1 VMKGSSQK
9 PEEVGSE
16 IKPDSVSSTEK
27 SRTLPDSFGGF
38 SDSESFS
45 FAMGEFQAE
54 FPRDR
59 HYATNHMW
67 ARQIRTDTWRFG
79 LSAYA
84 VRLLQDV
91 YFLDWLIEPPTS
103 VSLKQM
109 IGSIESK
116 KAESDLYAPLAG
128 WLVSINQQALEDP
141 SIINADAYGDGWMI
155 ELEVEDSNRLLT
167 PDEYSE
173 HLVDAWQ
180 VAQRTIKGQANT
192 D

>member
-1 VMKGSSQK
+1 MEGSSQK
-9 PEEVGSE
+9 PQEIRSDRKSDPVSSAENPGSV
-16 IKPDSVSSTEK
+16 PDSPK
-27 SRTLPDSFGGF
+27 
-38 SDSESFS
+38 ESGDGEWFS
-45 FAMGEFQAE
+45 FAMGEFQAK

-67 ARQIRTDTWRFG
+67 ARQMRQDRWRLG
-79 LSAYA
+79 LTAYA

-91 YFLDWLIEPPTS
+91 YFLDWLIEPSTT
-103 VSLKQM
+103 VALKQM

-128 WLVSINQQALEDP
+128 RLAAINQQALEDP

-155 ELEVEDSNRLLT
+155 ELDVEDATTLLN
-167 PDEYSE
+167 PDEYGQ
-173 HLVDAWQ
+173 HLVEAWQ